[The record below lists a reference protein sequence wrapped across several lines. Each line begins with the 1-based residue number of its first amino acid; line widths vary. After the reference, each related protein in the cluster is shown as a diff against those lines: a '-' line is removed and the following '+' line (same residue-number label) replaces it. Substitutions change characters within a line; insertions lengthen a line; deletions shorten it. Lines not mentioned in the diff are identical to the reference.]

1 MEAETASI
9 APALHFAPPLVF
21 DNPQGWGPTEDSIPS
36 KLKEIPFA
44 PFSKSDKLGKA
55 ADNLGY
61 QGRGYRGQTQS
72 YGSADTAFNY
82 YHQETDEG
90 GDFQLVSA
98 AVKQKSKAKPRW
110 QQGWQKKPQ
119 ARRRGETVT
128 QNKPNFGKHHEQR
141 RKHQGAR
148 WQRWGGG
155 PGGARGGGRFGAF
168 GGRRF
173 GEKLSREAS
182 IEVKPDWV
190 VVDQFDLNQM
200 LKMRSKE
207 QVGQPEDLLQA
218 GSVEFYDKVYDRIT
232 TKNKKPLQ
240 RIDRNFFR
248 VTTSDD
254 PIISRLHADDVASDA
269 NVFATDAI
277 LSVLM
282 TAPRSNYSWDV
293 VVRRVNPPN
302 REEDGVLVDNN
313 PKIYFD
319 KRDNSLFDYLTV
331 NENASEPPRDDDPNV
346 INTPLKLSD
355 EATFINQNF
364 SQQVL
369 ARDGNRHRM
378 AQPSPF
384 QGTLTDEEMASVG
397 YRYRKF
403 DLGDGNVLLAR
414 CQVDAALKKDNGVE
428 FVNVK
433 ALNEYDSKATG
444 IDWRQ
449 KLDSQ
454 RGAVMATEFKNN
466 ASKLAR
472 WTAQS
477 VLAGVQHLKLGFV
490 TRTAAKDASNH
501 QIVGMVTYNPVD
513 FAGQIGLGAANMWGI
528 LKHIID
534 KCQELDEGT
543 YVLVKDPSKP
553 LLRIYSVP
561 EGSLADAGDD
571 EGHPGYSVIDGSD
584 DEDDEQD

>member
-1 MEAETASI
+1 MESAS
-9 APALHFAPPLVF
+9 ATLASGEGSALHFAPPLVF
-21 DNPQGWGPTEDSIPS
+21 DNPQGWGPTEQSIPA
-36 KLKEIPFA
+36 KFKEIPFA

-55 ADNLGY
+55 ADNMISG
-61 QGRGYRGQTQS
+61 GHFHHNRFRHPQS
-72 YGSADTAFNY
+72 YGSSDTAFNY
-82 YHQETDEG
+82 YHQESDEG
-90 GDFQLVSA
+90 GDFQLVA
-98 AVKQKSKAKPRW
+98 AQGQKTKAKAKPRW
-110 QQGWQKKPQ
+110 QQGWQKKPPV
-119 ARRRGETVT
+119 RRRGETLA

-148 WQRWGGG
+148 WQRWGGS
-155 PGGARGGGRFGAF
+155 GARGGGRFGGF
-168 GGRRF
+168 GGRRGF

-182 IEVKPDWV
+182 IEVKPEWE
-190 VVDQFDLNQM
+190 VVDQFDLGQL

-207 QVGQPEDLLQA
+207 QVGQPEDLVQA
-218 GSVEFYDKVYDRIT
+218 GSVEFYDKTYDRVT
-232 TKNKKPLQ
+232 TKSKKPLQ

-254 PIISRLHADDVASDA
+254 PILTRLQAESDTASDA

-293 VVRRVNPPN
+293 VVRRVGPPN
-302 REEDGVLVDNN
+302 REEDGVLVENN
-313 PKIYFD
+313 PKVYFD

-331 NENASEPPRDDDPNV
+331 NENASEPPRDDDPNS

-369 ARDGNRHRM
+369 ARDGTRHKL
-378 AQPSPF
+378 AEPNPF
-384 QGTLTDEEMASVG
+384 QGTLADEEMASVG

-414 CQVDAALKKDNGVE
+414 CQVDGAIKKDNGVD
-428 FVNVK
+428 FVNIK

-444 IDWRQ
+444 VDWRQ

-477 VLAGVQHLKLGFV
+477 ILAGAQQLKLG
-490 TRTAAKDASNH
+490 
-501 QIVGMVTYNPVD
+501 
-513 FAGQIGLGAANMWGI
+513 
-528 LKHIID
+528 
-534 KCQELDEGT
+534 
-543 YVLVKDPSKP
+543 
-553 LLRIYSVP
+553 
-561 EGSLADAGDD
+561 
-571 EGHPGYSVIDGSD
+571 
-584 DEDDEQD
+584 

>member
-128 QNKPNFGKHHEQR
+128 QNKPNFAPQASRSALAEVGR
-141 RKHQGAR
+141 RSR
-148 WQRWGGG
+148 R
-155 PGGARGGGRFGAF
+155 RE
-168 GGRRF
+168 GRRF